1 VSSIIE
7 KQVPDCNLSI
17 GNRFSNI
24 HVETVHLRYRISEVD
39 HNLILPKPDV
49 AEEYPYK
56 N

>member
-1 VSSIIE
+1 VSSVIE
-7 KQVPDCNLSI
+7 KEFPDCNLSI

-24 HVETVHLRYRISEVD
+24 PVETVHLRYRISGVD
-39 HNLILPKPDV
+39 HNFILPEPDV